1 VHSLAEARAAAA
13 EGAVDYV
20 FFGTVFRSGTKS
32 TAHAVQGTAA
42 LRTVCQSVSIP
53 VIAIGGITAENAAAV
68 AAAGASGL
76 AAIGLF
82 AENQG
87 ANAGRLGGL
96 VRRLREAFA

>member
-1 VHSLAEARAAAA
+1 
-13 EGAVDYV
+13 
-20 FFGTVFRSGTKS
+20 
-32 TAHAVQGTAA
+32 
-42 LRTVCQSVSIP
+42 VCQSVSIP